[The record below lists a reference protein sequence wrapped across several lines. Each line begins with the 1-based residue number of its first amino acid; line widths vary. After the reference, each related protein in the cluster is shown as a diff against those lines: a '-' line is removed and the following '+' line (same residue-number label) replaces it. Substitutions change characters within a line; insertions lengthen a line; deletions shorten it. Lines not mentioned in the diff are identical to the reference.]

1 MSQATHLSHAKL
13 AKFTKKEGTMN
24 TRQQAPDFTL
34 KDGSGDDWTL
44 AAHRGKTIVLMFY
57 PGDNT
62 PVCTAQLCSVRD
74 HWSEYQA
81 TGAEVVGISTDT
93 VESHKGFAEKN
104 SLPLR
109 LLSDADRKVSEMYDM
124 KSWLPGRSARGIV
137 VIDKDGKIAY
147 KKAEAISLF
156 RPKDDDVL
164 EAIRK
169 A

>member
-1 MSQATHLSHAKL
+1 
-13 AKFTKKEGTMN
+13 MN
-24 TRQQAPDFTL
+24 IGGNAPDFTL
-34 KDGSGDDWTL
+34 KDGDGSNWTL
-44 AAHRGKTIVLMFY
+44 SNYKGHTVVLLFY

-124 KSWLPGRSARGIV
+124 KSWLPGRSARGVV
-137 VIDKDGKIAY
+137 VIDGSGKIAY
-147 KKAEAISLF
+147 HKVQAVSLF
-156 RPKDDDVL
+156 KPSDDDVL
-164 EAIRK
+164 AAILL
-169 A
+169 AQGM

>member
-1 MSQATHLSHAKL
+1 MKTD
-13 AKFTKKEGTMN
+13 
-24 TRQQAPDFTL
+24 QQAPNFSL
-34 KDGSGDDWTL
+34 KDGDGNDWTL
-44 AAHRGKTIVLMFY
+44 SDHRGKTVVLMFY

-62 PVCTAQLCSVRD
+62 PICTAQLCSVRD

-104 SLPLR
+104 ELPLR

-137 VIDKDGKIAY
+137 VIDKDGKISY
-147 KKAEAISLF
+147 KKTEAISLF
-156 RPKDDDVL
+156 KPSDKDVL
-164 EAIRK
+164 VAIRK
-169 A
+169 AG

>member
-1 MSQATHLSHAKL
+1 
-13 AKFTKKEGTMN
+13 MN
-24 TRQQAPDFTL
+24 AEVVAPDFTL
-34 KDGSGDDWTL
+34 KDGEGKDWTL
-44 AAHRGKTIVLMFY
+44 SNYKGHTVVLLFY

-93 VESHKGFAEKN
+93 VESHDKFAEKH

-124 KSWLPGRSARGIV
+124 KSWLPGRSARGVV
-137 VIDKDGKIAY
+137 VIDGDGKIAY
-147 KKAEAISLF
+147 HKVQAVSLF
-156 RPKDDDVL
+156 KPSDSEVL
-164 EAIRK
+164 DAIRK
-169 A
+169 ADNL

>member
-1 MSQATHLSHAKL
+1 MSVTTGH
-13 AKFTKKEGTMN
+13 
-24 TRQQAPDFTL
+24 QAPDFTL
-34 KDGSGDDWTL
+34 NDGENHGWTL
-44 AAHRGKTIVLMFY
+44 SDHRGKTVVLLFY

-93 VESHKGFAEKN
+93 VESHQGFAEKH

-109 LLSDADRKVSEMYDM
+109 LLSDPDRKVSEMFGM
-124 KSWLPGRSARGIV
+124 KSWLPGRSARGVV
-137 VIDKDGKIAY
+137 VIDKEGKITY
-147 KKAEAISLF
+147 NKVQPISLF

-164 EAIRK
+164 AAIRN
-169 A
+169 ADRE

>member
-1 MSQATHLSHAKL
+1 MET
-13 AKFTKKEGTMN
+13 G
-24 TRQQAPDFTL
+24 QQAPDFTL
-34 KDGSGDDWTL
+34 NDGEGNRWSLGDQ
-44 AAHRGKTIVLMFY
+44 RGKTVVLLFY

-93 VESHKGFAEKN
+93 VDSHKGFAEKH

-124 KSWLPGRSARGIV
+124 KSWLPGRSARGVV
-137 VIDKDGKIAY
+137 VIDKEGTVAY
-147 KKAEAISLF
+147 SKVQPISLF
-156 RPKDDDVL
+156 KPKDDDVL

-169 A
+169 AAS